1 MSGENLVILA
11 VIGIIFAVWC
21 ISGLLAAYRNKRAF
35 LLKLSKQ
42 KGQKP
47 VKKYE
52 DGELANL
59 ATNGIHPYQ
68 IDDITWNDLSM
79 EDVFRRMD
87 YTYSQSGEQALYEML
102 RSPAMDE
109 DILLHRE
116 EVISYFE
123 MHDAERMELQ
133 VAFARIGRN
142 GKYSLPQY
150 LSYLA
155 ELPEKSN
162 LRDWLMLCVIAVST
176 GLLFVIPDIS
186 AIVLAIA
193 LVFNFITYLKEKGQQ
208 SPYIITFAYV
218 MRFLK
223 QMDQICKACPEVLKN
238 EKESLQS
245 MRKQF
250 SSFERGSFLVTS
262 ANRDAGNPVALI
274 LDYICM
280 FLHIDLM
287 KYRQMHRAVADK
299 SKELLQMF
307 EMAGQIEALISIA
320 LYRSSLDVWCKPKLL
335 KTSEFV
341 FETSQLVHPL
351 LENAVSNDLTAKQ
364 SVLLTGSNASGKS
377 TFLKALAIASIMA
390 QSVHTVTASE
400 LTSNFT
406 RVYSSMSLRDNL
418 LTGESYFIVEIGALK
433 RIFDALSAGE
443 PVRAFVDEVLRG
455 TNTAERI
462 AASQVILESLHQK
475 GAQMFAATHDLELTS
490 SLADSFENYH
500 FEEKI
505 VDGDVL
511 FSYDIKKGPAT
522 SRNAIA
528 LLSAFGFDDAIVE
541 KARLEFEK
549 QFTNKNV

>member
-11 VIGIIFAVWC
+11 VIGIIFTVWC
-21 ISGLLAAYRNKRAF
+21 ISGLLTAYRNKRAF

-262 ANRDAGNPVALI
+262 VNRDAGNPVALI

-307 EMAGQIEALISIA
+307 EMAGQIEALISVA
-320 LYRSSLDVWCKPKLL
+320 LYRSSLDLWCKPKLL
-335 KTSEFV
+335 KTSEHV
-341 FETSQLVHPL
+341 FKTSQLVHPL
-351 LENAVSNDLTAKQ
+351 LENAVANDMTVKQ

-377 TFLKALAIASIMA
+377 TFLKALAISSLMA
-390 QSVHTVTASE
+390 QSVHTVTAAE
-400 LTSNFT
+400 FTSNFT
-406 RVYSSMSLRDNL
+406 KVYSSMSLRDNL
-418 LTGESYFIVEIGALK
+418 LAGESYFIVEIGALK

-462 AASQVILESLHQK
+462 AASQVILESLHRK
-475 GAQMFAATHDLELTS
+475 GVQMFAATHDLELTS

-511 FSYDIKKGPAT
+511 FSYDIKKGSAT

-528 LLSAFGFDDAIVE
+528 LLSAFGFDEAIVE

-549 QFTNKNV
+549 QVANKNV

>member
-11 VIGIIFAVWC
+11 VIGIIFTVWC
-21 ISGLLAAYRNKRAF
+21 ISGLLTAYRNKRAF

-262 ANRDAGNPVALI
+262 VNRDAGNPVALI

-307 EMAGQIEALISIA
+307 EMAGQIEALISVA
-320 LYRSSLDVWCKPKLL
+320 LYRSSLDLWCKPKLL
-335 KTSEFV
+335 KTSEHV
-341 FETSQLVHPL
+341 FKTSQLVHPL
-351 LENAVSNDLTAKQ
+351 LENAVANDMTVKQ

-377 TFLKALAIASIMA
+377 TFLKALAISSLMA
-390 QSVHTVTASE
+390 QSVHTVTAAE
-400 LTSNFT
+400 FTSNFT
-406 RVYSSMSLRDNL
+406 KVYSSMSLRDNL
-418 LTGESYFIVEIGALK
+418 LAGESYFIVEIGALK

-462 AASQVILESLHQK
+462 AASQVILESLHRK
-475 GAQMFAATHDLELTS
+475 GVQMFAATHDLELTS

-528 LLSAFGFDDAIVE
+528 LLSAFGFDEAIVE

-549 QFTNKNV
+549 QVANKNV